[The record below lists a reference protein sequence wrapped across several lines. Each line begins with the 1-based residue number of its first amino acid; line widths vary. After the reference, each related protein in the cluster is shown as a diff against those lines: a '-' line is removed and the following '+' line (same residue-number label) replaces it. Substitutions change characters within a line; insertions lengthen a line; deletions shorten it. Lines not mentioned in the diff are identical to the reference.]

1 MDVTDV
7 LRGRMQT
14 PAGLQKMITVSVAVH
29 LAVAAAMIFAR
40 GGLLSRH
47 DAPPTLMTIS
57 IAGSAG
63 PENGG
68 MTALGGRPVQAV
80 TPPED
85 VAKREAV
92 RAPAAKTPEMTV
104 PLPNA
109 KTVKAT
115 PSVAVKQAPDEARG
129 RTPTKGKEP
138 AFGSAI
144 ADTGVRGQGFGLSTG
159 GGGAGSGSSLEITG
173 DFCCPEYLATMIA
186 RIRSSWNQNQ
196 GARGTSLIRF
206 TIQRDGKITDATIFK
221 PSGTVT
227 LDTAA
232 LRAILATRT
241 LPPLP
246 EAIPNPTLTMRLSFE
261 YQ

>member
-7 LRGRMQT
+7 LRDRMHT
-14 PAGLQKMITVSVAVH
+14 PAGLQKMISVSVAVH
-29 LAVAAAMIFAR
+29 FAVAAALILAR
-40 GGLLSRH
+40 GRLMRH
-47 DAPPTLMTIS
+47 DVPPTLMTIS
-57 IAGSAG
+57 LSGSAG

-68 MTALGGRPVQAV
+68 MTALGGRAVQTA
-80 TPPED
+80 EEA
-85 VAKREAV
+85 AKREAV
-92 RAPAAKTPEMTV
+92 RAPAAKVPEMTV

-109 KTVKAT
+109 KPIKTAPA
-115 PSVAVKQAPDEARG
+115 PSVKQAPDEARG

-159 GGGAGSGSSLEITG
+159 GGAGSGSTLEITG

-186 RIRSSWNQNQ
+186 RIRSAWNQNQ
-196 GARGTSLIRF
+196 GARGMSLIRF
-206 TIQRDGKITDATIFK
+206 TIQRDGRITDATIFQ
-221 PSGTVT
+221 PSGTST
-227 LDTAA
+227 LDSAA
-232 LRAILATRT
+232 LRAVLATRT

-246 EAIPNPTLTMRLSFE
+246 DAFPNPTLTMRLSFL

>member
-7 LRGRMQT
+7 LRDRMQT
-14 PAGLQKMITVSVAVH
+14 PVGLQKMISVSVAVH
-29 LAVAAAMIFAR
+29 LALAASLFVAR
-40 GGLLSRH
+40 GSLLTRH

-57 IAGSAG
+57 LSGSAG

-80 TPPED
+80 TPPDE
-85 VAKREAV
+85 APTREAV
-92 RAPAAKTPEMTV
+92 RAPAAKTPDMTL
-104 PLPNA
+104 PMPNA
-109 KTVKAT
+109 KPVKTT
-115 PSVAVKQAPDEARG
+115 PGPPVKQAPDEARG
-129 RTPTKGKEP
+129 RTPTKGKEQ

-144 ADTGVRGQGFGLSTG
+144 ADTGVRGQGFGLST

-173 DFCCPEYLATMIA
+173 DFCCPEYLATMIM
-186 RIRSSWNQNQ
+186 RIRSAWNQQQ
-196 GARGTSLIRF
+196 GASGTSLIRF
-206 TIQRDGKITDATIFK
+206 TIMRDGTITDASIFK
-221 PSGTVT
+221 QSGTTT

-232 LRAILATRT
+232 LRAVRSTRT

-246 EAIPNPTLTMRLSFE
+246 DAFPNPSLTVRLTFE

>member
-1 MDVTDV
+1 MDVTDI
-7 LRGRMQT
+7 LRDRMQT
-14 PAGLQKMITVSVAVH
+14 PAGLQKMISLSIAVH
-29 LAVAAAMIFAR
+29 VMLGAALIVSR
-40 GGLLSRH
+40 GGFARH

-57 IAGSAG
+57 LSGNAG

-85 VAKREAV
+85 AAKREAV

-159 GGGAGSGSSLEITG
+159 GGAGSGSSLDIIG
-173 DFCCPEYLATMIA
+173 DFCCPEYLSTMVM
-186 RIRSSWNQNQ
+186 RIRSAWNQQQ
-196 GARGTSLIRF
+196 GATGMSLIKF
-206 TIQRDGKITDATIFK
+206 TIRRDGTIVDASIERQ
-221 PSGTVT
+221 SGTTT

-232 LRAILATRT
+232 LRAVLNTRT

-246 EAIPNPTLTMRLSFE
+246 EVFPNPTLGVHLTFL

>member
-7 LRGRMQT
+7 LRGRMQS
-14 PAGLQKMITVSVAVH
+14 PAGLQKMITLSIAVH
-29 LAVAAAMIFAR
+29 IVAGAALIISR
-40 GGLLSRH
+40 GDFFRRH

-80 TPPED
+80 TPPEE
-85 VAKREAV
+85 AQKREAV
-92 RAPAAKTPEMTV
+92 RAPAAKTPEMTI

-109 KTVKAT
+109 KTVKPT
-115 PSVAVKQAPDEARG
+115 TSPNVKQAPDEARG
-129 RTPTKGKEP
+129 RTATKGKEV

-159 GGGAGSGSSLEITG
+159 GGAGSGSSLEITG
-173 DFCCPEYLATMIA
+173 DFCCPDYLATMIT
-186 RIRSSWNQNQ
+186 RIRSAWNQNQ
-196 GARGTSLIRF
+196 GGAHGTSLIRF
-206 TIQRDGKITDATIFK
+206 TIHRDGSISDATIFQ

-232 LRAILATRT
+232 LRAVLQTRT

-246 EAIPNPTLTMRLSFE
+246 DAYPNPTLTMRLSFL

>member
-1 MDVTDV
+1 MDVSAV
-7 LRGRMQT
+7 LRDRMQT
-14 PAGLQKMITVSVAVH
+14 PAGLQKMISLSVAVH
-29 LAVAAAMIFAR
+29 LAVAASILLTR
-40 GGLLSRH
+40 GDFLKRH

-57 IAGSAG
+57 LSGSAG

-68 MTALGGRPVQAV
+68 MTALGGRPIQAA
-80 TPPED
+80 TPPEE
-85 VAKREAV
+85 ALKREAPRV
-92 RAPAAKTPEMTV
+92 PAAKTPEMTV
-104 PLPNA
+104 PLPNVKPV
-109 KTVKAT
+109 KTT
-115 PSVAVKQAPDEARG
+115 PAAAVKQAPDEARG
-129 RTPTKGKEP
+129 RTPTKGAQP

-159 GGGAGSGSSLEITG
+159 GGAGTGSSLEITG

-186 RIRSSWNQNQ
+186 RIRAAWNQDQ

-206 TIQRDGKITDATIFK
+206 TIKRDGTITEPTIFK
-221 PSGTVT
+221 SSGTVT

-232 LRAILATRT
+232 LRAVLATRT

-246 EAIPNPTLTMRLSFE
+246 DAFPNPALTMRLSFE